1 MRLAVSRLRIEQ
13 SDGLYPSWNE
23 LNSRYV
29 ARQKGT
35 TSSQPARVD
44 PTQNRQRIVSIFL
57 CHNVCVPSAK
67 TQAKSEHAQRQDVPR
82 DGYAQRIDR
91 VIDYLR
97 GNLDRPV
104 KLAELASIA
113 CFSEF
118 HFHRIFTAVSGET
131 LNNFTNRLRLE
142 KAARLLRYSEQSL
155 TEIAM
160 DCGFSSSATFSRAFR
175 SGYDTS
181 PSQFRKSGEIKKSKI
196 CKELFPKDAY
206 GLAMSA
212 EEKRAAFPVR
222 LIDLPERQVA
232 YIRVTNAFEL
242 ERVLAAL
249 KTVIEW
255 AKSQDI
261 FSEGILFGMTVDDPH
276 VTPAHLYRYEVCLA
290 TSVPFKCREGMSKLK
305 MPAMRYAA
313 IRVSGD
319 IHKVATAW
327 DYLYRDWL
335 IHSAY
340 EPEHAPALE
349 VFLDKESAL
358 DWSHFEL
365 DLCLPVR
372 KPAEMRS

>member
-1 MRLAVSRLRIEQ
+1 MTQ
-13 SDGLYPSWNE
+13 C
-23 LNSRYV
+23 
-29 ARQKGT
+29 
-35 TSSQPARVD
+35 QPA
-44 PTQNRQRIVSIFL
+44 
-57 CHNVCVPSAK
+57 PSAK
-67 TQAKSEHAQRQDVPR
+67 PQANSE
-82 DGYAQRIDR
+82 YAQRIDR

-97 GNLDRPV
+97 GNLDRQV
-104 KLAELASIA
+104 KLEELAKVA
-113 CFSEF
+113 CFSEY
-118 HFHRIFTAVSGET
+118 HFHQIFSAVSGET

-142 KAARLLRYSEQSL
+142 KAARLLRYSDKSL
-155 TEIAM
+155 TDIAL

-196 CKELFPKDAY
+196 CKELFPKDEY
-206 GLAMSA
+206 GLPMSA

-222 LIDLPERQVA
+222 LIDVPERQVA
-232 YIRVTNAFEL
+232 YIRVTNAFEGN
-242 ERVLAAL
+242 RVLAAL
-249 KTVIEW
+249 KTMIEW

-261 FSEGILFGMTVDDPH
+261 FSQGILFGMTVDDPH
-276 VTPAHLYRYEVCLA
+276 VTPKHLYRYEVCLA
-290 TSVPFKCREGMSKLK
+290 SSLPFECMEGMSKLR

-319 IHKVATAW
+319 IDRVATAW

-335 IHSAY
+335 INSAY

-349 VFLDKESAL
+349 VFLDKENAM

-372 KPAEMRS
+372 KPAEMGSTSHLRRNR

>member
-1 MRLAVSRLRIEQ
+1 MAKCQPV
-13 SDGLYPSWNE
+13 P
-23 LNSRYV
+23 
-29 ARQKGT
+29 T
-35 TSSQPARVD
+35 TKIQLTR
-44 PTQNRQRIVSIFL
+44 
-57 CHNVCVPSAK
+57 
-67 TQAKSEHAQRQDVPR
+67 
-82 DGYAQRIDR
+82 GYAERIDR

-104 KLAELASIA
+104 KLAELANVA

-142 KAARLLRYSEQSL
+142 KAARLLRYSEESL
-155 TEIAM
+155 TDIAL

-196 CKELFPKDAY
+196 CKELFPKDKY
-206 GLAMSA
+206 GLPMSA
-212 EEKRAAFPVR
+212 EEKKAAFPVK
-222 LIDLPERQVA
+222 LIDIPERQVA
-232 YIRVTNAFEL
+232 YIRVTNAFEMDG
-242 ERVLAAL
+242 VLAAL
-249 KTVIEW
+249 KAVIEW

-261 FSEGILFGMTVDDPH
+261 FSQGILFGMTVDDPH
-276 VTPAHLYRYEVCLA
+276 VTPKHLYRYEVCFSS
-290 TSVPFKCREGMSKLK
+290 SVPFECMEGMSKLK

-313 IRVSGD
+313 IKVSGD
-319 IHKVATAW
+319 IDKVATAW

-349 VFLDKESAL
+349 VFLDKESAM

-365 DLCLPVR
+365 ELCLPVR
-372 KPAEMRS
+372 HATAIRMRGGRNS

>member
-1 MRLAVSRLRIEQ
+1 MAQ
-13 SDGLYPSWNE
+13 C
-23 LNSRYV
+23 
-29 ARQKGT
+29 
-35 TSSQPARVD
+35 QP
-44 PTQNRQRIVSIFL
+44 
-57 CHNVCVPSAK
+57 VPSAK
-67 TQAKSEHAQRQDVPR
+67 TKANGE
-82 DGYAQRIDR
+82 YAQRIDR

-97 GNLDRPV
+97 GNLHRPM
-104 KLAELASIA
+104 KLAELASVA

-142 KAARLLRYSEQSL
+142 KAARLLRYSEQNL
-155 TEIAM
+155 TEIAL

-196 CKELFPKDAY
+196 CKELFPKDEY
-206 GLAMSA
+206 GLPMSA

-222 LIDLPERQVA
+222 LIDIPEREVA
-232 YIRVTNAFEL
+232 YIRVTNAFEMD
-242 ERVLAAL
+242 RVLAAL

-255 AKSQDI
+255 AKSQHI
-261 FSEGILFGMTVDDPH
+261 FSQGTLFGMSVDDPH
-276 VTPAHLYRYEVCLA
+276 VTPKHLYRYEVCLA
-290 TSVPFKCREGMSKLK
+290 SSIPFECMDGMSKLK
-305 MPAMRYAA
+305 MPAMRYAV
-313 IRVSGD
+313 IKVSGD
-319 IHKVATAW
+319 LDKVATAW

-335 IHSAY
+335 IRSPY

-349 VFLDKESAL
+349 VFLDKESAM

-372 KPAEMRS
+372 KPA